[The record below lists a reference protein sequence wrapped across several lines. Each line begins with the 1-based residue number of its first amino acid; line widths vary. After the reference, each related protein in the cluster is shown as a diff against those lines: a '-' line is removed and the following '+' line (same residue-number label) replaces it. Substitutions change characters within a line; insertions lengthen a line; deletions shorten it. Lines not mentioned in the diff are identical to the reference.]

1 MKIRYLSKE
10 DYQLFIN
17 LHNISI
23 TQDKFNELYDD
34 IFKAAIIYV
43 IELNNK
49 LVGTAKLL
57 IEQKFIHNLSKY
69 GHIEDVYIDSQYR
82 NNNYGYLL
90 IKHIVDYC
98 KEQQF
103 FKITLTCNDK
113 VATFYEKNGFEI
125 YNLHMSQ
132 LL

>member
-1 MKIRYLSKE
+1 MYIRILKKE
-10 DYQLFIN
+10 DYQLFMN
-17 LHNISI
+17 LHNMSI
-23 TQDKFNELYDD
+23 PQDKFNELYDD

-43 IELNNK
+43 IELDNK
-49 LVGTAKLL
+49 LIGSAKLL

-69 GHIEDVYIDSQYR
+69 GHVEDVYIDPNYR
-82 NNNYGYLL
+82 NNNYGLLL

-98 KEQQF
+98 KERLF
-103 FKITLTCNDK
+103 FKITLTCNK
-113 VATFYEKNGFEI
+113 HVAPFYEKNGFEI